1 MDERPPGLDREG
13 MADRAQLL
21 SWKKQLRT
29 TLLTTFP
36 GIDSCLMVTK
46 RDFLEMEASL

>member
-1 MDERPPGLDREG
+1 MRSVWNVVPIVYNIICFGCFL
-13 MADRAQLL
+13 
-21 SWKKQLRT
+21 
-29 TLLTTFP
+29 